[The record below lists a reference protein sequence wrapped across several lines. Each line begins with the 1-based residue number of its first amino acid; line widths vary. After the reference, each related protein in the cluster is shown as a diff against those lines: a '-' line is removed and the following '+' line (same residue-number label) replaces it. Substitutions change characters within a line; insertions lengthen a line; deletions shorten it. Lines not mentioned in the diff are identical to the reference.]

1 MVVLGT
7 RTLDIYF
14 EPDSNLTE
22 SILGKISEIEEIYK
36 NLSLLETDFN
46 DRFNIKVG
54 NQTL

>member
-22 SILGKISEIEEIYK
+22 SILRKISEIEEIYK

-46 DRFNIKVG
+46 DRFSIKVG
-54 NQTL
+54 N